1 MDPDPA
7 LVPLRSAARVQDFRT
22 LRWLGPPPF
31 EGNPDA
37 QDLVSGLSRPIWGG
51 IGAQDPD
58 PALLPRGG
66 AARGQGPKL
75 APSPWEEALHRRE
88 GEGGRGY
95 PENWQKTQ
103 VLRMKF
109 SIVEN
114 ISGPV
119 GII

>member
-7 LVPLRSAARVQDFRT
+7 LLPLRSAARVQDFRT

-75 APSPWEEALHRRE
+75 APSPWEEARD
-88 GEGGRGY
+88 GVGGVPPKWVGGT
-95 PENWQKTQ
+95 PKITPQKSSQ
-103 VLRMKF
+103 NGVLY
-109 SIVEN
+109 
-114 ISGPV
+114 SGKS
-119 GII
+119 